1 MKASKTLDSAIEM
14 ARNSVYDNARY
25 LGKWKGFDVYEP
37 VFEDDEDHF
46 IGLPE
51 FILAKNGSIR
61 WTTGIDEAFA
71 IMDKF
76 SAGTETDAVSTEGTE
91 SFL

>member
-1 MKASKTLDSAIEM
+1 MEYTLNLAIKM
-14 ARNSVYDNARY
+14 AQKSIYESARY

-37 VFEDDEDHF
+37 VFEDNEVHF
-46 IGLPE
+46 VGTPE
-51 FILAKNGSIR
+51 FILAKNGSMR

-76 SAGTETDAVSTEGTE
+76 SPNADADTDAVSSEGTE

>member
-14 ARNSVYDNARY
+14 AQKSIYDSARY

-37 VFEDDEDHF
+37 VFEDDEVHF
-46 IGLPE
+46 VGQPE
-51 FILAKNGSIR
+51 FILAKNGSMR
-61 WTTGIDEAFA
+61 WTIGTDDAFA
-71 IMDKF
+71 IMDEF
-76 SAGTETDAVSTEGTE
+76 SADEETDAVSTEGTE